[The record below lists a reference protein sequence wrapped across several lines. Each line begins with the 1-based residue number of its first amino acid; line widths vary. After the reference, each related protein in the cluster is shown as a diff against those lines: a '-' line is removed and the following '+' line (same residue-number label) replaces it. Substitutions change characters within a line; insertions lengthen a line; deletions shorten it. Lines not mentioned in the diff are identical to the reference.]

1 MHRVRV
7 SPIHYLLVG
16 PDWGRPSVRGVRVPN
31 RESRDCDGPERE
43 RVASRR
49 SRSPPDSLRPSA
61 LRKAVHL
68 SPSLLHLRI
77 ATVSDGNTERERF
90 PCVPE
95 AICRCGV
102 RSTSAYIISFPS
114 CYSWGVAVAFLSG
127 KSWLGILGIWSWKQF
142 ELSAEVKAVH
152 DRSSNSSLE

>member
-7 SPIHYLLVG
+7 SPIHYLFVG
-16 PDWGRPSVRGVRVPN
+16 TRERPDWGRPSSVRVPN

-43 RVASRR
+43 RVASRSR

-77 ATVSDGNTERERF
+77 ATVSDGNTERERERF

-127 KSWLGILGIWSWKQF
+127 KSWLGILGI
-142 ELSAEVKAVH
+142 
-152 DRSSNSSLE
+152 